1 MTSSLTTLRAKTI
14 ANLIW
19 TKQAALHDPD
29 QNAGGFASGITG
41 VGDKDVN
48 SSIGPQ
54 WKDRIYLID
63 REVAKIPAVL
73 RPDLKL
79 NTRLRSQKA
88 S

>member
-1 MTSSLTTLRAKTI
+1 MFLPQVVTI
-14 ANLIW
+14 QIGKYN
-19 TKQAALHDPD
+19 PD
-29 QNAGGFASGITG
+29 SVAGGFASGITG